1 MPHFNRTP
9 RRRAEFIKP
18 PNVLKEKVGSGG
30 LSDAILDKAQKL
42 LEDNVHDFQPLGI
55 LYLES
60 LARSIENAKG
70 TDTPDDTENIIMQM
84 IYPAM
89 QLKANGGMF
98 RYPLVTRIA
107 DSLVQFLEVLEEPD
121 IEAIEIIMA
130 FHTSLRAVIHGK
142 IMGDGGKDGQELL
155 SALEMACN
163 RYFERRPPA
172 IDFV

>member
-1 MPHFNRTP
+1 MQHFNRTP

-30 LSDAILDKAQKL
+30 LSEAILDKAQKL

-60 LARSIENAKG
+60 LGKSIDGAKEW
-70 TDTPDDTENIIMQM
+70 DNPADTENIITKML
-84 IYPAM
+84 YPAM

-98 RYPLVTRIA
+98 RYQLVTEIA
-107 DSLVQFLEVLEEPD
+107 DKLVQFLEVLEEPD
-121 IEAIEIIMA
+121 IEAMEIIMA
-130 FHTSLRAVIHGK
+130 FHTSLRAVVHGK
-142 IMGDGGKDGQELL
+142 IMGDGGADGLELL

-163 RYFERRPPA
+163 RYFDRHPSVN
-172 IDFV
+172 DFE